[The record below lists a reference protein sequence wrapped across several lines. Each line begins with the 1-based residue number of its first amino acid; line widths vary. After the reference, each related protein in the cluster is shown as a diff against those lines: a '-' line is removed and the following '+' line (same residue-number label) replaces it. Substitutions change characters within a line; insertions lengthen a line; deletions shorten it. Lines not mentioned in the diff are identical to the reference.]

1 MSPGRSGTPATFA
14 PTRARSASRSS
25 GQVLLLLLRR
35 YYYYYYY
42 YYYDYYYYYYDDYYY
57 YYDDDDDYYY
67 TVCPFFA
74 KNGSCRKGA
83 NCDMVHSLAT
93 TGGNQVALPSNWG
106 TAPSSASMSNPFAAF
121 SIQIGS
127 AGVQAGVRRARQAPS
142 RRDASSGTSR
152 TLQDSVGDYLTRLAR
167 VVLALRAYGVNV
179 GQPELEKLTT
189 KATLLAEE
197 FAKIGGDWHPT
208 RMVRALRARFSAAAL
223 RTGTEEP
230 VDVEESQK
238 EIQAIGELILALGGR
253 AIALVKSG
261 ALLPT
266 SLRRWAQARYRRGL
280 TTRASPAAVQSLG
293 APPPKKA
300 KAVPVPAPRLAP
312 RRRGGGDSPLRARL
326 DAMEME
332 LEALKRGSDGGASQV
347 GGWLK
352 P

>member
-1 MSPGRSGTPATFA
+1 
-14 PTRARSASRSS
+14 
-25 GQVLLLLLRR
+25 
-35 YYYYYYY
+35 
-42 YYYDYYYYYYDDYYY
+42 
-57 YYDDDDDYYY
+57 
-67 TVCPFFA
+67 
-74 KNGSCRKGA
+74 
-83 NCDMVHSLAT
+83 
-93 TGGNQVALPSNWG
+93 
-106 TAPSSASMSNPFAAF
+106 
-121 SIQIGS
+121 
-127 AGVQAGVRRARQAPS
+127 
-142 RRDASSGTSR
+142 
-152 TLQDSVGDYLTRLAR
+152 
-167 VVLALRAYGVNV
+167 
-179 GQPELEKLTT
+179 
-189 KATLLAEE
+189 
-197 FAKIGGDWHPT
+197 
-208 RMVRALRARFSAAAL
+208 MVRALRARFSAAAL

-332 LEALKRGSDGGASQV
+332 LEALNRGSDGGASQV

>member
-1 MSPGRSGTPATFA
+1 M
-14 PTRARSASRSS
+14 
-25 GQVLLLLLRR
+25 
-35 YYYYYYY
+35 
-42 YYYDYYYYYYDDYYY
+42 
-57 YYDDDDDYYY
+57 
-67 TVCPFFA
+67 
-74 KNGSCRKGA
+74 
-83 NCDMVHSLAT
+83 
-93 TGGNQVALPSNWG
+93 
-106 TAPSSASMSNPFAAF
+106 
-121 SIQIGS
+121 
-127 AGVQAGVRRARQAPS
+127 
-142 RRDASSGTSR
+142 
-152 TLQDSVGDYLTRLAR
+152 
-167 VVLALRAYGVNV
+167 NV

-238 EIQAIGELILALGGR
+238 EIQAIGKLILALGGR

-280 TTRASPAAVQSLG
+280 TTRASPDSEAGRGSVLG
-293 APPPKKA
+293 RATA
-300 KAVPVPAPRLAP
+300 QEGEGCPVPAPRLAP

-347 GGWLK
+347 GGAATGELAEALK
-352 P
+352 VRQPSLNPRVGPWWPELHHHSQD